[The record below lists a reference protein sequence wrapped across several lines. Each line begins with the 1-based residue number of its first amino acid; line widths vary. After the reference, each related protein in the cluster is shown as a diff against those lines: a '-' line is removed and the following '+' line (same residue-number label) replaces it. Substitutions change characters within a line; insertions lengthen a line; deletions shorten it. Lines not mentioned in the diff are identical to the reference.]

1 MDSVPLPGVPVA
13 EVVEVPW
20 AEVVG
25 LSLVEAVQAVG
36 GYAPLETDVFGS
48 AE

>member
-25 LSLVEAVQAVG
+25 LSL
-36 GYAPLETDVFGS
+36 
-48 AE
+48 AEVA